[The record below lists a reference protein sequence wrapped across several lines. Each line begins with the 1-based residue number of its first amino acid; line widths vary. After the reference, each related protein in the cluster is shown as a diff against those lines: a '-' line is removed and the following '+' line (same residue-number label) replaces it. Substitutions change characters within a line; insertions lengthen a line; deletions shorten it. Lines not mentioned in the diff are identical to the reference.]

1 MSIRSQQKKITICQH
16 MVQSYN
22 FNFLSFFLAIDKIRF
37 FYKYIIITSTDYFL
51 LYHGEIYNMIYW
63 LTMLIFSEVKQM

>member
-1 MSIRSQQKKITICQH
+1 MSIRRQQKKITICQH

-51 LYHGEIYNMIYW
+51 LYHGEIYIMIYW

>member
-22 FNFLSFFLAIDKIRF
+22 FNFLSFFLARDKIRF
-37 FYKYIIITSTDYFL
+37 FL
-51 LYHGEIYNMIYW
+51 QIYNNYIHR
-63 LTMLIFSEVKQM
+63 LFSPLSW